1 MAAPELLLL
10 HTIKMK
16 PQSTNLN
23 PHSRNLHNIEFKF
36 SKCIQ
41 SGLNFQR
48 NCAPQECQR
57 REGGVPSRVD
67 ISAKAP
73 GAPVLG
79 GRRLTSAEPSLNP
92 GRLPRHRCERREL
105 PRLPSTGCCTT
116 SDLRGEIGDGG
127 VGALGEHEAAEV
139 EQGQEEGKNDAGAA
153 IAVALIIALVFR
165 LNGQQQWPHNASLP
179 PKMQAF
185 SLDGGWWCRGWMTN
199 LVAHSVSVSGS
210 GWAPCFILRA
220 PDFIT
225 F

>member
-127 VGALGEHEAAEV
+127 GGCSGRARGS
-139 EQGQEEGKNDAGAA
+139 GGGAGA
-153 IAVALIIALVFR
+153 
-165 LNGQQQWPHNASLP
+165 
-179 PKMQAF
+179 
-185 SLDGGWWCRGWMTN
+185 GGGKE
-199 LVAHSVSVSGS
+199 
-210 GWAPCFILRA
+210 
-220 PDFIT
+220 
-225 F
+225 